1 MNTLPERCDI
11 NIRLWRSQ
19 WILLSM
25 TPWLQR
31 LDARDRAMFSRLCL
45 SPACREGTRAFWS
58 FITHLGGARASIG
71 LCLAALVFPSVHWTQ
86 VWATL
91 LLLGW
96 SHLAVQVVK
105 RTVGRP
111 RPRLTE
117 GLESLIEIPDRFSF
131 PSGHSCAAMAVAI
144 GFSTAF
150 PTLAVPLLILA
161 MLVGFSRVM
170 LGVHYPGDVVVGQA
184 IALLTAYP
192 LLS

>member
-1 MNTLPERCDI
+1 M
-11 NIRLWRSQ
+11 
-19 WILLSM
+19 SM

-31 LDARDRAMFSRLCL
+31 LDARDRAIFSRLCL
-45 SPACREGTRAFWS
+45 SPSCRGSTRAFWS
-58 FITHLGGARASIG
+58 VITHLGGARASIG
-71 LCLAALVFPSVHWTQ
+71 LSLLALLVPSVQFAQ

-96 SHLAVQVVK
+96 SHLVVQVVK

-111 RPRLTE
+111 RPRLDE
-117 GLESLIEIPDRFSF
+117 GLESLIDIPDRFSF

-150 PTLAVPLLILA
+150 PALAVPLLVVA

-192 LLS
+192 LLH